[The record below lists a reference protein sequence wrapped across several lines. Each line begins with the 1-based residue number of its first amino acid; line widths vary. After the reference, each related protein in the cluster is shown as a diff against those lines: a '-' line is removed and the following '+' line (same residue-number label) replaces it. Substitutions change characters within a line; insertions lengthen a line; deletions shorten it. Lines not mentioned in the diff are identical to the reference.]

1 MSLLEVK
8 QGRKVGNS
16 WSSRH
21 RKAIILRISINE
33 LHHELDFFKKLWG
46 FFPLFPFVRSLM
58 PLVFMCFK
66 RFFKYFLPMSCKN
79 KNASLNTFRSYCPH
93 ISIVWHRASRY
104 TARTSAFNFT
114 HYVHISFLF

>member
-46 FFPLFPFVRSLM
+46 FFPLFPFVRGLM

-93 ISIVWHRASRY
+93 ISIVWHRVSRY
-104 TARTSAFNFT
+104 TARTSAFKFT
-114 HYVHISFLF
+114 YYVHISFLF